1 MAMEKGEVYVIVGDG
16 SYLMLHSEILTAL
29 KEHVKINILL
39 LDNSG
44 YQCIKNLQMAHG
56 SEGFGNEFRFREE
69 STGRLTGD
77 FTPVDFK
84 KYAEALGVKAF
95 FAENDDKLWH
105 SLEKARS
112 EQVSTLIE
120 VKVLPGTMTEEY
132 YSWWRVGIPEVSNCK
147 ATQASHLE
155 MAKEISKARAY

>member
-1 MAMEKGEVYVIVGDG
+1 
-16 SYLMLHSEILTAL
+16 MLILKFLLRL
-29 KEHVKINILL
+29 KEHIKINILL

-77 FTPVDFK
+77 FMPVDFK

-95 FAENDDKLWH
+95 FAETLIHSN
-105 SLEKARS
+105 SLER
-112 EQVSTLIE
+112 LE
-120 VKVLPGTMTEEY
+120 VRRFHINRNQ
-132 YSWWRVGIPEVSNCK
+132 S
-147 ATQASHLE
+147 ATRNHVRRISQLVASGNT
-155 MAKEISKARAY
+155 